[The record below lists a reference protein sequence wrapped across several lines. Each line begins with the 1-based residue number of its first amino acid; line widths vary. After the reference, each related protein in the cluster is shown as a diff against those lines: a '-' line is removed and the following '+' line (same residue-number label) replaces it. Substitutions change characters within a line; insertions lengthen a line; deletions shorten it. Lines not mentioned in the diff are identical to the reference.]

1 MAETRDAEADLA
13 VCIKAESASIRR
25 AELTASQGQGVGTL
39 MPVEDLGR
47 CLNRAEFDRSIL
59 AYEALPYWIAETQSL
74 QRRIEQLEAGLT
86 RIAGLEV
93 VVESHADCAN
103 IAIHGI
109 NIARKALSPK
119 EQPEK

>member
-1 MAETRDAEADLA
+1 MRDRTQRLTDWYRETAALALKLESESEAS
-13 VCIKAESASIRR
+13 SASWLCEGCGSAIYRDSGR
-25 AELTASQGQGVGTL
+25 FCHECLLFVGDSL
-39 MPVEDLGR
+39 
-47 CLNRAEFDRSIL
+47 
-59 AYEALPYWIAETQSL
+59 AETQSL
-74 QRRIEQLEAGLT
+74 QRRIEELEEGLT

-109 NIARKALSPK
+109 NIARKSLSPK